1 MSKIESQV
9 LFELVYEKIRH
20 MIDEGIF
27 KPGEKIN
34 KGELVKILGVSQ
46 TPINEALNKLAGEKF
61 FEQRNRQGFFIR
73 QYSYLELSHLFELRA
88 AIEGMAARLCAEQI
102 KDDELEHITKIFDG
116 YSLPFSEQGQIDYL
130 HADKLFHENLVKFS
144 GNSFLVEFFISSGYL
159 TKSNQKGLLRPAE
172 ETLGEHKA
180 IIEALKKR
188 DAYMTQELTI
198 LHFLKTRDRLRELY
212 NGSHL
217 RQSPTNS
224 QTF

>member
-9 LFELVYEKIRH
+9 LVKLVYEKIRY
-20 MIDEGIF
+20 MIDEGVF

-34 KGELVKILGVSQ
+34 KGELAKILGVSQ
-46 TPINEALNKLAGEKF
+46 TPINEALNKLAGEKL

-102 KDDELEHITKIFDG
+102 KDDELEHIAKIFDA
-116 YSLPFSEQGQIDYL
+116 YSLPLSEQGQIDYL
-130 HADKLFHENLVKFS
+130 HADKLFHECLVKFS

-172 ETLGEHKA
+172 ETLAEHKA

-188 DAYMTQELTI
+188 DAHITQELTI

-212 NGSHL
+212 NSSH
-217 RQSPTNS
+217 SG
-224 QTF
+224 